1 MHQQC
6 SVFSSVQHQYS
17 LLSSIPPPMQ
27 RISCLVRNLN
37 QYLKVICSQHSVLK
51 SAQMSNIEQ
60 HWAALTSWPAE
71 QLWATLIGIEQQ
83 WAACQINIR
92 QTMVPPTYISA
103 IISTLSWVFTLIR
116 LYSIKPVRCIKLFGM
131 TGDLKPT
138 AGRAFEAEPSE
149 PSDNLLTRPFFT
161 PGIYFYKF
169 FTPGIYFY

>member
-1 MHQQC
+1 
-6 SVFSSVQHQYS
+6 
-17 LLSSIPPPMQ
+17 
-27 RISCLVRNLN
+27 
-37 QYLKVICSQHSVLK
+37 
-51 SAQMSNIEQ
+51 
-60 HWAALTSWPAE
+60 
-71 QLWATLIGIEQQ
+71 
-83 WAACQINIR
+83 
-92 QTMVPPTYISA
+92 MVPPTYISA

-169 FTPGIYFY
+169 FTPGIYFYKFFTRDTCSSWGFLLTYPFFNPDIYSYKFVTPNIYSRQNWGLRGFSFNCCPISSHSLDFCCRFSTEY